1 MSGIQTSVAQQAFTA
16 AVAQAAASA
25 FAELMQENEIA
36 AFLDSLDA
44 DTLQHLQNAQ
54 REHFAWLLQ
63 EEDAETRDARSRAI
77 GMIHQR
83 LELPADWLVFAS
95 GLFATHLRG
104 ALQEL
109 LPKSGEEE
117 ITRRLAI
124 DLVQQLRGMR
134 VANDEEEA
142 IIDHIDLLLL
152 SEADEQKLLQSMLD
166 KIVLL
171 PGIDGAWIGKPQPNG
186 TLEAITIAG
195 ADMASYLEHVDI
207 RVDQGATAQGP
218 MGRAWRSGK
227 AVAVADLQSD
237 PLFAPWREIAQSH
250 GSWRSTM
257 ALPIYVGGTQQAL
270 CGIYSRIPRYFS
282 AGQRRRTFLHLARM
296 LGVALERQEQQA
308 RLKRSHRLY
317 QIFLRE
323 GDILMRS
330 RSPQTILRRTC
341 HRLVEHDFFTT
352 AFVLQPNASGYFVPL
367 TAAGKTSHLVG
378 QLRLSLEDCGPPTLF
393 HRAWREGRLHYR
405 NTEEETSYP
414 GTTLNFAAFGWN
426 SLAAVPILHE
436 AAVWAL
442 LVVTS
447 DLYNYFDNTLLA
459 TLARTAKL
467 LGFGLDE
474 LALKNRIEAER
485 EEQSWRA
492 EHDPLTS
499 LSNRSGYLRML
510 PTLLQRNREA
520 DRLLAVGM
528 MDLDNFKIIN
538 DTHGHAAGDEVLQ
551 WIAERLLAA
560 LRQDDLVAR
569 FGGDE
574 FALALTDLRSMEDLE
589 AILRRVE
596 ETLRAPIPLSNGH
609 SVQVGASLGITLYPF
624 DEASEE
630 ILLRHADQ
638 ALYASK
644 AQKLHRSRFYLLYDG
659 LDQDLLA
666 DPASSPR

>member
-1 MSGIQTSVAQQAFTA
+1 MSSNQSRDTQRAFDA

-25 FAELMQENEIA
+25 FAELMQENEISA
-36 AFLDSLDA
+36 YLDSLDA
-44 DTLQHLQNAQ
+44 DTLQHLQTAQ

-63 EEDAETRDARSRAI
+63 EQDAATRDARSLAI
-77 GMIHQR
+77 GMVHQR

-95 GLFATHLRG
+95 GLFATHLR
-104 ALQEL
+104 ATLKDL
-109 LPKSGEEE
+109 LPEFAEEE
-117 ITRRLAI
+117 ITPRLAM

-134 VANDEEEA
+134 AAKDEEEA
-142 IIDHIDLLLL
+142 IVDRIDLLLL
-152 SEADEQKLLQSMLD
+152 SEADEQKLLQRMLD

-171 PGIDGAWIGKPQPNG
+171 PGVDGAWIGKPKPSG
-186 TLEAITIAG
+186 ALEAIAIAG
-195 ADMASYLEHVDI
+195 VEMASYLEQVDI

-218 MGRAWRSGK
+218 MGRAWRTGK
-227 AVAVADLQSD
+227 AVAVADLQTD
-237 PLFAPWREIAQSH
+237 PLFAPWRDIAQSH
-250 GSWRSTM
+250 GTWRSTM
-257 ALPIYVGGTQQAL
+257 AMPIYVGGTQQAL

-296 LGVALERQEQQA
+296 LGVALERQEQQD

-317 QIFLRE
+317 QIFLSE

-341 HRLVEHDFFTT
+341 HRLVENDFFTT

-367 TAAGKTSHLVG
+367 TAAGKNSNILG
-378 QLRLSLEDCGPPTLF
+378 QLRLPVEQRDPSTPF
-393 HRAWREGRLHYR
+393 HRAWREGRLHYHHAG
-405 NTEEETSYP
+405 EETSYP

-426 SLAAVPILHE
+426 SLAAVPIHH
-436 AAVWAL
+436 ADAVWAL

-447 DLYNYFDNTLLA
+447 DAYDYFDNTLLA
-459 TLARTAKL
+459 ALARTAKL

-492 EHDPLTS
+492 EHDPLTG
-499 LSNRSGYLRML
+499 LSNRSGYLRVL
-510 PTLLQRNREA
+510 PTLLQRNRAA

-528 MDLDNFKIIN
+528 MDLDDFKIIN
-538 DTHGHAAGDEVLQ
+538 DTHGHGAGDEVLQ
-551 WIAERLLAA
+551 WVAERLLTA
-560 LRQDDLVAR
+560 LRQGDLVAR

-589 AILRRVE
+589 TILWRVE

-609 SVQVGASLGITLYPF
+609 SVQVGASLGITLHPF
-624 DEASEE
+624 DETSEE

-644 AQKLHRSRFYLLYDG
+644 AQKRDRPRFYVLYDG
-659 LDQDLLA
+659 IDQDYLA
-666 DPASSPR
+666 NVSSTTG